1 MLSSSEQYKIS
12 RGRRGAAP
20 SGVSEQFLHEF
31 PSEAF
36 LRSELDPA
44 ELIQLE
50 HEVAEPAS
58 LEHGSLHALIL
69 LELLREQPFH
79 PSLHSKRLS
88 GPLLGLFSFR
98 ITRDW
103 RVMFQFT
110 SAMTIQLLRVA
121 HRSDIYR

>member
-1 MLSSSEQYKIS
+1 MIELVYGGE
-12 RGRRGAAP
+12 
-20 SGVSEQFLHEF
+20 
-31 PSEAF
+31 F
-36 LRSELDPA
+36 LRSVKTLPVSQQRKLA
-44 ELIQLE
+44 R
-50 HEVAEPAS
+50 
-58 LEHGSLHALIL
+58 L